1 MVVWILS
8 MGKFREND
16 CGDDPNS
23 LKPCLKHFHASAI
36 LQVCN
41 QSKLYW
47 KGVERKHCIGHGL
60 LYIKSMHRYK
70 DNHVSEYWVK
80 KWVGNI
86 ENQDEIKNGEL
97 LEESPFSTRY
107 AFTNNAKWP
116 CKIFM
121 ENYTLQRNVKSICS
135 HL

>member
-8 MGKFREND
+8 MGKIREND

-60 LYIKSMHRYK
+60 LYIKAMHRCK
-70 DNHVSEYWVK
+70 DNPLSEYWVK

-86 ENQDEIKNGEL
+86 ESQEEIIVPKTYINQSVFQEIWPEILTLTKDLDKRKVRRVHLQL
-97 LEESPFSTRY
+97 L
-107 AFTNNAKWP
+107 
-116 CKIFM
+116 
-121 ENYTLQRNVKSICS
+121 
-135 HL
+135 